1 MTKLELLEIIT
12 NGENSAVEFK
22 RDSIR
27 GSDLAEEI
35 VAFSNS
41 EGGQIL
47 LGVEDDG
54 QIIGTSREEIEEW
67 LMNICS
73 QSVIPGVVPHFE
85 RVMVEEGQYVVALR
99 IPKGVNKPYQTTSGR
114 FYIRVGTTKRLV
126 SKEELARLFQMSGLV
141 HFDTSPVSNTS
152 QKDLEIGK
160 IRKYYLNFN
169 QFDLDE
175 IEPDNTERIL
185 LNSDI
190 MTEVEGIKYC
200 TVGGLLIFGE
210 NPEEHLPQSGVSF
223 AVYEGN
229 EISSKLLDKKNV
241 EGTID
246 EVVDTTSKLI
256 KTSLRIPSDIRD
268 LKRQEKAVLPDI
280 VIREVLVNAV
290 VHRNYS
296 ISGSKIRVFVFSNHL
311 EIISPGRLP
320 NTVTVDKM
328 KTGVSFSRNPFLMK
342 YMENF
347 RYVDR
352 LGRGIPMVISEMKKS
367 LGIEPVFEERGEEF
381 YVGLQFERT
390 D

>member
-22 RDSIR
+22 RDSIKNT
-27 GSDLAEEI
+27 DLAEEV
-35 VAFSNS
+35 VAFANT
-41 EGGQIL
+41 EGGMIL

-54 QIIGTSREEIEEW
+54 QIIGITREDIEEW

-73 QSVIPGVVPHFE
+73 QSIIPAVIPHFVKVMAEKGKHVV
-85 RVMVEEGQYVVALR
+85 VLI
-99 IPKGVNKPYQTTSGR
+99 IPKGINKPYQTSSGR

-126 SKEELARLFQMSGLV
+126 SKEELARLFQVSGMV
-141 HFDTSPVSNTS
+141 HFDTSLVYNTF
-152 QKDLEIGK
+152 QRNLAMDK
-160 IRKYYLNFN
+160 IRKYYLDFN

-175 IEPDNTERIL
+175 LQPDDVESIL

-190 MTEVEGIKYC
+190 MTEVEGVKYC
-200 TVGGLLIFGE
+200 TVGGLLIFGK
-210 NPEEHLPQSGVSF
+210 NPEKHLPQSGVSF

-241 EGTID
+241 EGTLD
-246 EVVDTTSKLI
+246 EVVDTASRLI
-256 KTSLRIPSDIRD
+256 KTSLRIPSDITGI
-268 LKRQEKAVLPDI
+268 KREDKPVVPDI

-296 ISGSKIRVFVFSNHL
+296 ISGSKIRVFVFSDHL

-328 KTGVSFSRNPFLMK
+328 KTGISFSRNPFLMK